1 MYLHLAKSVRRVEI
15 FCTEEVIAAITHPS
29 YNNVSPLQRCLR
41 FPRQLY
47 LFSKSY
53 FRGYRASETQS
64 SIYDIVCNIPRKGY
78 FAILLELPT
87 SRAYRV
93 MEKNG

>member
-1 MYLHLAKSVRRVEI
+1 MYLHLAHGIRRPAV
-15 FCTEEVIAAITHPS
+15 FCTEEVVAAITHQF
-29 YNNVSPLQRCLR
+29 YNNVSFLQRCLR

-53 FRGYRASETQS
+53 FRGYRASETEGS
-64 SIYDIVCNIPRKGY
+64 LYDIVCNIPRKGY